1 MSTGN
6 AQVATGGVPPGWE
19 THIYPGVQVADVPL
33 AARSALASALG
44 EAGVEAEYF
53 LLLLTSFPGAD
64 QPAPEAAARL
74 YNALE
79 AWASRMTAV
88 ASSLEV
94 ATQGYLGELDM
105 LNPALRSGSAGGGE
119 AWWTPFS
126 GYTIGGAP
134 LALRLRRCGQ
144 SYRQV
149 VESRLPALIEGIG
162 EQMAFLLHALDTLP
176 PAGVAPLRALY
187 QGLSQITLALQGDV
201 VLRRIRDLSMDYA
214 GLVTTIARLRVQLAT
229 PAPVADDIA
238 WARAQLAE
246 LRDAQPAKPRGFA
259 ARLFGGF
266 GRKGGAAPSGEGA
279 VRAWEDV
286 VAALVRL
293 QGVKPR

>member
-19 THIYPGVQVADVPL
+19 RHIYPGVQVADVSF
-33 AARSALASALG
+33 AARAALASALG

-53 LLLLTSFPGAD
+53 LGLVASFPGND
-64 QPAPEAAARL
+64 QPAPETAAQL

-79 AWASRMTAV
+79 AWAARITIV

-94 ATQGYLGELDM
+94 ATQGYLGELDT
-105 LNPALRSGSAGGGE
+105 LYPELRNGSAGAGE
-119 AWWTPFS
+119 VWWTPFS
-126 GYTIGGAP
+126 GYIIGGAP

-187 QGLSQITLALQGDV
+187 QGLSEIALALQGDV
-201 VLRRIRDLSMDYA
+201 VLRRIRDLSPNYP
-214 GLVTTIARLRVQLAT
+214 GLVTTSARLRAQLAISI
-229 PAPVADDIA
+229 PIADDIA
-238 WARAQLAE
+238 WAREQLAE
-246 LRDAQPAKPRGFA
+246 LRDAQPAKPRGFG

-266 GRKGGAAPSGEGA
+266 GHRGGA
-279 VRAWEDV
+279 VRSGAGAVREWEDV

-293 QGVKPR
+293 QGANPR

>member
-1 MSTGN
+1 M
-6 AQVATGGVPPGWE
+6 QVAPGGVPPGWE
-19 THIYPGVQVADVPL
+19 THIYPGVQVADVSL

-53 LLLLTSFPGAD
+53 LLLLTSFAGAD
-64 QPAPEAAARL
+64 QPAPETAIHL

-79 AWASRMTAV
+79 AWAARMTSV

-105 LNPALRSGSAGGGE
+105 LYAELRNGSAGAGE
-119 AWWTPFS
+119 VWWTPFS
-126 GYTIGGAP
+126 DCGIQGVP
-134 LALRLRRCGQ
+134 LALQLRRCGQ

-149 VESRLPALIEGIG
+149 VESRLPALIEGIC

-187 QGLSQITLALQGDV
+187 QGLSEISLALQGDV
-201 VLRRIRDLSMDYA
+201 ALRRIRDLSPDYP
-214 GLVTTIARLRVQLAT
+214 GLITTIARLRLQLANS
-229 PAPVADDIA
+229 APIAADIA
-238 WARAQLAE
+238 WAREQLAA
-246 LRDAQPAKPRGFA
+246 LRDAQPAKPRGFG

-266 GRKGGAAPSGEGA
+266 GRKGAAARAGDGA
-279 VRAWEDV
+279 VREWEDV
-286 VAALVRL
+286 VAALGRL
-293 QGVKPR
+293 HGVTPR

>member
-1 MSTGN
+1 MSTRN
-6 AQVATGGVPPGWE
+6 TLVATGGVPPGWE

-33 AARSALASALG
+33 TARAALASALG

-64 QPAPEAAARL
+64 QPAPETAAQL

-79 AWASRMTAV
+79 AWAARMTSV

-94 ATQGYLGELDM
+94 ATQGYLGELAI
-105 LNPALRSGSAGGGE
+105 LYPALRSGSAGGGE
-119 AWWTPFS
+119 VWWTPLS
-126 GYTIGGAP
+126 GYAIGGAP

-144 SYRQV
+144 SYRQA

-187 QGLSQITLALQGDV
+187 QGLSEIALALQGDV
-201 VLRRIRDLSMDYA
+201 VLRRIRALSPEYP
-214 GLVTTIARLRVQLAT
+214 GLVTTIARLRSQLAT
-229 PAPVADDIA
+229 PAPIANDIA
-238 WARAQLAE
+238 WAREQLAE

-259 ARLFGGF
+259 ARLFSGF
-266 GRKGGAAPSGEGA
+266 GRKGGAARSGA
-279 VRAWEDV
+279 VREWEDV
-286 VAALVRL
+286 VTALVRL
-293 QGVKPR
+293 QGENLR

>member
-19 THIYPGVQVADVPL
+19 THIYPGVQVADVSL
-33 AARSALASALG
+33 AARAALASALG

-53 LLLLTSFPGAD
+53 LLLLTSFPGDD
-64 QPAPEAAARL
+64 QPAPETAAQL

-79 AWASRMTAV
+79 AWAARITIV

-94 ATQGYLGELDM
+94 ATQGYLGELDT
-105 LNPALRSGSAGGGE
+105 LYPGLRNGSAGAGE
-119 AWWTPFS
+119 VWWTPFS
-126 GYTIGGAP
+126 GYIIGGAP

-149 VESRLPALIEGIG
+149 VESRLPTLIEGIG

-187 QGLSQITLALQGDV
+187 QGLSEIALALQGDV
-201 VLRRIRDLSMDYA
+201 VFRRIRDLSPNYP
-214 GLVTTIARLRVQLAT
+214 GLVTTSARLRAQLAIST
-229 PAPVADDIA
+229 PIADDIA
-238 WARAQLAE
+238 WAREQLAE
-246 LRDAQPAKPRGFA
+246 LRDAQPAKPRGFG

-266 GRKGGAAPSGEGA
+266 GRKGGAARSGAGA
-279 VRAWEDV
+279 VREWEDV

-293 QGVKPR
+293 QGANPR

>member
-19 THIYPGVQVADVPL
+19 THIYPGVQVADVSL
-33 AARSALASALG
+33 AARAALASALG
-44 EAGVEAEYF
+44 GAGVEAEYF

-64 QPAPEAAARL
+64 QPAPETAAQL

-79 AWASRMTAV
+79 AWASRMTTV

-94 ATQGYLGELDM
+94 ATQGYLGELDI
-105 LNPALRSGSAGGGE
+105 LYPELRNGSAGAGE
-119 AWWTPFS
+119 VWWTPFS
-126 GYTIGGAP
+126 GYIVGGAP

-187 QGLSQITLALQGDV
+187 QGLSEIALALQGEIA
-201 VLRRIRDLSMDYA
+201 LRRIRDLSPDYP
-214 GLVTTIARLRVQLAT
+214 GLVTTSARLRARLAI
-229 PAPVADDIA
+229 PAPITDDIA
-238 WARAQLAE
+238 WAREQLAE
-246 LRDAQPAKPRGFA
+246 LRDAQPAKPRGFG

-266 GRKGGAAPSGEGA
+266 GRKGGAARSGDGA
-279 VRAWEDV
+279 VREWEDV

-293 QGVKPR
+293 QGANPR

>member
-1 MSTGN
+1 
-6 AQVATGGVPPGWE
+6 
-19 THIYPGVQVADVPL
+19 VQVANVSL
-33 AARSALASALG
+33 AARAALASALG

-64 QPAPEAAARL
+64 QPAPETAAQL

-79 AWASRMTAV
+79 VWAARITTV

-105 LNPALRSGSAGGGE
+105 LYPELRNGSAGVGE
-119 AWWTPFS
+119 VWWTPFS
-126 GYTIGGAP
+126 GYIIGAP

-187 QGLSQITLALQGDV
+187 QGLSEIALALQGDV
-201 VLRRIRDLSMDYA
+201 VLRRIRDLSPDYP
-214 GLVTTIARLRVQLAT
+214 GLVTTSARLRAQLAI
-229 PAPVADDIA
+229 PAPIADDIA
-238 WARAQLAE
+238 WAREQLAE
-246 LRDAQPAKPRGFA
+246 LRDAQPAKPRGFG
-259 ARLFGGF
+259 ARLFGRF
-266 GRKGGAAPSGEGA
+266 GRKGGAARSGDGA
-279 VRAWEDV
+279 VREWEDV
-286 VAALVRL
+286 VAALVRM
-293 QGVKPR
+293 QGANQR

>member
-19 THIYPGVQVADVPL
+19 TRIYPGVQVAEVSR
-33 AARSALASALG
+33 AARAALASALG

-53 LLLLTSFPGAD
+53 LLLLASFPGAD
-64 QPAPEAAARL
+64 QPAPETAAQL

-79 AWASRMTAV
+79 AWATRMTAV

-94 ATQGYLGELDM
+94 ATQGYLGELDT
-105 LNPALRSGSAGGGE
+105 LYPVLRTGSAGAGE
-119 AWWTPFS
+119 VWWTPFS
-126 GYTIGGAP
+126 GYITEGAP

-149 VESRLPALIEGIG
+149 VESRLPALLEAIG
-162 EQMAFLLHALDTLP
+162 EQMAFLLHALDALP

-187 QGLSQITLALQGDV
+187 QGLSEIALALQGDV
-201 VLRRIRDLSMDYA
+201 VIRRIRDLGPNYP
-214 GLVTTIARLRVQLAT
+214 GLVTTIVRLRAQLTIA
-229 PAPVADDIA
+229 APIAEDIA
-238 WARAQLAE
+238 WAREQLAE
-246 LRDAQPAKPRGFA
+246 LRDAQPAKSRGFG

-266 GRKGGAAPSGEGA
+266 GRKGGAARSGDAA
-279 VRAWEDV
+279 VREWEGV

-293 QGVKPR
+293 QGMNLR